1 MKTNIF
7 IVLIC
12 LLSISLVKAQQ
23 LPIYSQYMF
32 NSFLI
37 NPATAGSVS
46 YFPIRLTVRDQWAGL
61 NQSPRTQ
68 AISAH
73 GLINGRSEA
82 VGGYLFNDKYGPIS
96 RTGALVAFA
105 HHLNIDKYNSK
116 LALGLSISGFQIKL
130 DQRDLN
136 LNDVNDPIISGAIEQ
151 KFMPDAAFGA
161 YYYSEKYYAGVSAA
175 QLFQFKVNLGENATK
190 QSALVRHYYFMAGY
204 NFEVSK
210 DIDVE
215 PSFLLKQTKGTAFQG
230 DINARVYYKKD
241 YWLGISYRTSD
252 AIIAFLG
259 VKYKDFVVG
268 YAFDYTTSIV
278 GDYSN
283 GSHEIM
289 LGYNLKG
296 KSQGSRLL

>member
-1 MKTNIF
+1 MKTKI
-7 IVLIC
+7 IITIIC
-12 LLSISLVKAQQ
+12 LISISLAKAQQ

-46 YFPIRLTVRDQWAGL
+46 YFPIRLTARNQWAGMS
-61 NQSPRTQ
+61 QAPKTQ

-73 GLINGRSEA
+73 TLINGRTEA
-82 VGGYLFNDKYGPIS
+82 VGGYLFNDKYGPVS
-96 RTGALVAFA
+96 RTGALAAFA
-105 HHLNIDKYNSK
+105 HHINIDKYSSK
-116 LALGLSISGFQIKL
+116 LALGLSVSAFQIKL
-130 DQRDLN
+130 DQREMN
-136 LNDVNDPIISGAIEQ
+136 LNDKNDPLISGAIEQ

-161 YYYSEKYYAGVSAA
+161 YYYTSQYYVGVSAA

-204 NFEVSK
+204 NYAISNDF
-210 DIDVE
+210 DIE
-215 PSFLLKQTKGTAFQG
+215 PSLLLKTTKGTAIQA

-259 VKYKDFVVG
+259 VKYKDFVLG

-278 GDYSN
+278 GNYSN

-296 KSQGSRLL
+296 KSKGSSLL